1 MGINAS
7 QALAIAAGRGA
18 WSLGRVQTPTLALVC
33 GRYLE
38 NTSFTPQTYFRLKL
52 HTAKDATAFA
62 ALSTPKYDTKAAAD
76 EACTAVR
83 GSDGVQI
90 IKVERRNA
98 TEQPP
103 LLYDLTALKKRPTR
117 GMDSRQKRRSASRRN
132 FTKRSSSPIP
142 ARGAAI
148 FRKMCSRR

>member
-1 MGINAS
+1 M
-7 QALAIAAGRGA
+7 
-18 WSLGRVQTPTLALVC
+18 QTPTLALVC

-103 LLYDLTALKKRPTR
+103 LLYDLTALQKEANTRHGFSAEKTLGIAQELYEKKLITYPRT
-117 GMDSRQKRRSASRRN
+117 GSRY
-132 FTKRSSSPIP
+132 IP
-142 ARGAAI
+142 QDVFEEIAPLLA
-148 FRKMCSRR
+148 